1 VSDDLRPD
9 PDVLLRAV
17 EKEREGRGKL
27 KVFFG
32 MAAGVGKTYTML
44 KEARQ
49 KQTEGIDVVI
59 GYLES
64 HQRKET
70 QELATVFETVPRMKL
85 DYRGKLL
92 EEMDLDAVLKRKPAL
107 VLVDE
112 LAHTNVPGVRNEKR
126 YQDVLELIAKGID
139 VFTTVN
145 VQHLESF
152 ADTVEEIAG
161 IAVHERIP
169 DSIFDAADQVVLI
182 DISPEELLK
191 RLAEGKVYLGDA
203 ARTAVEN
210 FFKKSTLT
218 ALREMSL
225 RYTALL
231 VDHQLATF
239 AQTSGRDAPAKSG
252 DKLLVAISPSPNS
265 AHLIRWTR
273 QRAFSL
279 KAEWTAL
286 FIESGQVLTETAQEN
301 LRKNMNLA
309 RQLGAAV
316 VSIPAEDVAEAVLR
330 YARTNNVSQ
339 IVLGKSGLSPRSLF
353 ARRSVTDLILAG
365 SGDIDVAVVQEKG
378 TTVVHTR
385 ARLATVLNKR
395 SATLALA
402 VALIGAVTVIN
413 LLALPEV
420 GYHTVS
426 ILYLL
431 SVIAIAFFATRRAV
445 LISAA
450 LSAVLWDYF
459 FIPPRFTFAISKL
472 EDALMIILYFVTAA
486 ALAFLMTRLRTNQRM
501 LAVRER
507 RVTLLYNFSQNLSH
521 LHSIPEIAQ
530 TSLERISKYFEAEC
544 ILFLRDSETTIERAV
559 RSLSAVEIDDK
570 EFGVA
575 QWCFANRTP
584 CGKYTDT
591 LAFAR
596 YHYIPLLTPDSTVG
610 VIGIRIPEGRAW
622 PHDQDQFL
630 QTLGRNLS
638 LSIERELL
646 AEENRKNLMARESE
660 RLGRVLLN
668 TISHELRTPLTTIKG
683 SVTALQDAATAE
695 DKDARS
701 ALLAETLTATD
712 RLNSIVENLLSMT
725 RLESGM
731 LRLKKSSND
740 IFDLVSVVA
749 DAMRRQSRDHPL
761 SIRVDEDV
769 PLVSLDFI
777 LMTQVL
783 TNILVN
789 TTRHTPPGTSVDI
802 SVERKGR
809 GVRMT
814 VADAGPGVAP
824 EELPHLFDRFFRG
837 SKAASGGVGLG
848 LSICKGIVE
857 AHGGKIT
864 AYLNRKGGLS
874 VSIFLPDSVVEQDE
888 GAAEEPKEGTLEQEA
903 EGAPPRGVPR

>member
-1 VSDDLRPD
+1 MSDDLRPD
-9 PDVLLRAV
+9 PDALLRAL
-17 EKEREGRGKL
+17 EKERAGKGRL

-32 MAAGVGKTYTML
+32 MAAGVGKTYAML
-44 KEARQ
+44 QEARQ
-49 KQTEGIDVVI
+49 KQTEGVDVVI
-59 GYLES
+59 GYLEN

-70 QELATVFETVPRMKL
+70 AELATVFETVPRARV
-85 DYRGKLL
+85 DYRGRVL
-92 EEMDLDAVLKRKPAL
+92 EEMDLDAVIRRKPAL

-126 YQDVLELIAKGID
+126 YQDALELLEKGID

-161 IAVHERIP
+161 IVVHERIP
-169 DSIFDAADQVVLI
+169 DSVFDATDQVVLI

-191 RLAEGKVYLGDA
+191 RLAEGKVYLADA
-203 ARTAVEN
+203 ARSAMEN

-231 VDHQLATF
+231 VDHQLADF
-239 AQTSGRDAPAKSG
+239 ARTSGRETPAKSG
-252 DKLLVAISPSPNS
+252 ERLLVAISASPNS

-286 FIESGQVLTETAQEN
+286 FIESGQILTEAAQET

-316 VSIPAEDVAEAVLR
+316 VSIPADDVAEAVLR

-339 IVLGKSGLSPRSLF
+339 IVLGKSGLSTRRGLF
-353 ARRSVTDLILAG
+353 TRLSVTDRILAL
-365 SGDIDVAVVQEKG
+365 SGDIDVSVVQEKG
-378 TTVVHTR
+378 TTVVHTP
-385 ARLATVLNKR
+385 ARLATVLKSQSR
-395 SATLALA
+395 TLLLSLGL
-402 VALIGAVTVIN
+402 VAIVTAIN
-413 LLALPEV
+413 LLALPEA

-431 SVIAIAFFATRRAV
+431 CVIAIALFANRTAV
-445 LISAA
+445 IICAA
-450 LSAVLWDYF
+450 LSAVLWNYF

-472 EDALMIILYFVTAA
+472 EDVLMIILYFVTAA
-486 ALAFLMTRLRTNQRM
+486 AFAFLMTRLRTNQRM

-507 RVTLLYNFSQNLSH
+507 RVSLLYNFSQSLSH

-530 TSLERISKYFEAEC
+530 TSIERIGNYFEAEC
-544 ILFLRDSETTIERAV
+544 ILFLRDSEAAIERAA
-559 RSLSAVEIDDK
+559 RSLSPADIDDK
-570 EFGVA
+570 EFAVA
-575 QWCFANRTP
+575 QWCFGNRTP

-591 LAFAR
+591 LGFAR

-610 VIGIRIPEGRAW
+610 VIGIRMPEGRAW

-646 AEENRKNLMARESE
+646 ADENRKNLMARESE

-683 SVTALQDAATAE
+683 SVTALQDASTAE
-695 DKDARS
+695 DRDARS

-740 IFDLVSVVA
+740 VFDLVSVVA

-769 PLVSLDFI
+769 PLVALDFI

-789 TTRHTPPGTSVDI
+789 AARHTPPGTPVEI

-809 GVRMT
+809 GVRIT
-814 VADAGPGVAP
+814 IADAGPGVPP
-824 EELPHLFDRFFRG
+824 EELPHLFERFFRG
-837 SKAASGGVGLG
+837 SRAAVGGVGLG

-857 AHGGKIT
+857 AHGGKVT

-874 VSIFLPDSVVEQDE
+874 VSIFLPDSIVEMQDVP
-888 GAAEEPKEGTLEQEA
+888 AQES
-903 EGAPPRGVPR
+903 ESVS

>member
-1 VSDDLRPD
+1 MSDDLRPD
-9 PDVLLRAV
+9 PDALLRAV
-17 EKEREGRGKL
+17 EKEWEGKGKL
-27 KVFFG
+27 KIFFG
-32 MAAGVGKTYTML
+32 MAAGVGKTYSML

-49 KQTEGIDVVI
+49 KQVEGVDVVI

-70 QELATVFETVPRMKL
+70 EELATVFETIPRKTL
-85 DYRGKLL
+85 DYRGRTL
-92 EEMDLDAVLKRKPAL
+92 EEMDVDAVLARKPAL

-112 LAHTNVPGVRNEKR
+112 LAHTNVPGTRNEKR
-126 YQDVLELIAKGID
+126 YQDVLEITARGID

-161 IAVHERIP
+161 IQVHERIP
-169 DSIFDAADQVVLI
+169 DSIFDTADQVVLI

-203 ARTAVEN
+203 ARSAMEN

-225 RYTALL
+225 RHTALL
-231 VDHQLATF
+231 VDHQLASY
-239 AQTSGRDAPAKSG
+239 AREGGRESPAKSG
-252 DKLLVAISPSPNS
+252 DRLLVAISPSPNS

-286 FIESGQVLTETAQEN
+286 FIETGNPLSETAQES

-316 VSIPAEDVAEAVLR
+316 VSIPSEDVADTVLR
-330 YARTNNVSQ
+330 FARTNNVSQ
-339 IVLGKSGLSPRSLF
+339 IVLGKSGLSTHARLF
-353 ARRSVTDLILAG
+353 AKRSVTDRILAA

-378 TTVVHTR
+378 TTVVHRPTSV
-385 ARLATVLNKR
+385 AAAAKSQAGTFSLSVL
-395 SATLALA
+395 L
-402 VALIGAVTVIN
+402 VAAVTVIN

-431 SVIAIAFFATRRAV
+431 SVIATAFFASRAAV
-445 LISAA
+445 MVCAA

-459 FIPPRFTFAISKL
+459 FIPPRFTFVIGKL

-486 ALAFLMTRLRTNQRM
+486 ALAFLMSRLRSNQRM

-507 RVTLLYNFSQNLSH
+507 RVTLLYNFSQELSITR
-521 LHSIPEIAQ
+521 SIPEIVQ
-530 TSLERISKYFEAEC
+530 KSLGRITRYFEAEC
-544 ILFLRDSETTIERAV
+544 LLFLRESEASIERSA
-559 RSLSAVEIDDK
+559 RSLTGIQVDDK

-575 QWCFANRTP
+575 QWCFANKTP

-591 LAFAR
+591 LAFAS

-610 VIGIRIPEGRAW
+610 VMAIRLPEGRAW
-622 PHDQDQFL
+622 PHDQDAFL

-646 AEENRKNLMARESE
+646 ADENRRNLMARESE

-683 SVTALQDAATAE
+683 SVTALLDASTVE
-695 DKDARS
+695 DPEARS
-701 ALLAETLTATD
+701 ALLSETLMATD
-712 RLNSIVENLLSMT
+712 RLNSIVENLLSMS

-731 LRLKKSSND
+731 LRLKKSDND

-761 SIRVDEDV
+761 SIRIDEDV

-777 LMTQVL
+777 LMVQVL
-783 TNILVN
+783 TNVLVN
-789 TTRHTPPGTSVDI
+789 AVRHTPSGTPVEI

-809 GVRMT
+809 GARIT
-814 VADAGPGVAP
+814 VADAGPGVDP

-837 SKAASGGVGLG
+837 KKAAAGGVGLG

-864 AYLNRKGGLS
+864 AYINRKGGLS
-874 VSIFLPDSVVEQDE
+874 VSIFLPDSIVEVP
-888 GAAEEPKEGTLEQEA
+888 AEEKAAT
-903 EGAPPRGVPR
+903 